1 MASPS
6 NGAVFR
12 VERHENFTIMS
23 NIHLQDSNLSFKA
36 RGLLSTIL
44 SFPPTWNYT
53 LAGLATCARDS
64 LSSTKSGVIELEENG
79 YLMIDCQFHTDHLES
94 MGGVRIG
101 YDEYMRLLEKGLK
114 VT

>member
-1 MASPS
+1 MFSDME
-6 NGAVFR
+6 NG
-12 VERHENFTIMS
+12 S
-23 NIHLQDSNLSFKA
+23 KA
-36 RGLLSTIL
+36 ALIS
-44 SFPPTWNYT
+44 
-53 LAGLATCARDS
+53 LAQL
-64 LSSTKSGVIELEENG
+64 LEENG